1 MMMGMEEIRKAALFQ
16 FAANGY
22 EGASLSSIAAEV
34 GIRKPSIYAHFQGK
48 EDLFLQ
54 VASYAFQ
61 EQNLRIF
68 EYFTER
74 KEQSLEHT
82 LHNFLFW
89 MEQEYEGNNSAK
101 FMLRFSFF
109 PPVSLYNEVLNIVNP
124 FLEQME
130 RKLTRRLRN
139 VRDREPFGH
148 MKPADV
154 ALAYMTLV
162 DGIMVELLYSG
173 STNYHRR
180 LNAAWPIFWRGIT
193 LTSSHE
199 G

>member
-1 MMMGMEEIRKAALFQ
+1 MEDIRKAALFQ
-16 FAANGY
+16 FATIGY
-22 EGASLSSIAAEV
+22 EGASLSSIAGEV

-54 VASYAFQ
+54 VARYAFQ

-74 KEQSLEHT
+74 MDQSLEHT
-82 LHNFLFW
+82 LHDFLFW
-89 MEQEYEGNNSAK
+89 MGQEYENNNTAK

-109 PPVSLYNEVLNIVNP
+109 PPVSLYNDVLDIVNP
-124 FLEQME
+124 FLDKME
-130 RKLTRRLRN
+130 RKLTRRIRN
-139 VRDREPFGH
+139 TRDREPFGH
-148 MKPADV
+148 MEPVDM

-173 STNYHRR
+173 SINYHRR

-193 LTSSHE
+193 LIPPHE
-199 G
+199 A

>member
-1 MMMGMEEIRKAALFQ
+1 MGMEDIRKAALFQ
-16 FAANGY
+16 FATIGY
-22 EGASLSSIAAEV
+22 EGASLSSIAGEV

-54 VASYAFQ
+54 VARYAFQ

-74 KEQSLEHT
+74 MDQSLEHT
-82 LHNFLFW
+82 LHDFLFW
-89 MEQEYEGNNSAK
+89 MGQEYENNNTAK

-109 PPVSLYNEVLNIVNP
+109 PPVSLYNDVLDIVNP
-124 FLEQME
+124 FLDKME
-130 RKLTRRLRN
+130 RKLTRRIRN
-139 VRDREPFGH
+139 TRDREPFGH
-148 MKPADV
+148 MEPVDM

-173 STNYHRR
+173 SINYHRR

-193 LTSSHE
+193 LIPPHE
-199 G
+199 A

>member
-1 MMMGMEEIRKAALFQ
+1 MEDIRKAALFQ
-16 FAANGY
+16 FATIGY
-22 EGASLSSIAAEV
+22 EGASLSSIAGEV

-54 VASYAFQ
+54 VARYAFQ

-74 KEQSLEHT
+74 MDQSLEHT
-82 LHNFLFW
+82 LHDFLFW
-89 MEQEYEGNNSAK
+89 MGQEYENNNTAK
-101 FMLRFSFF
+101 FMIRFSFF
-109 PPVSLYNEVLNIVNP
+109 PPVSLYNEVLDIVNP
-124 FLEQME
+124 FLDKME
-130 RKLTRRLRN
+130 RKLTRRIRN
-139 VRDREPFGH
+139 TRDREPFGH
-148 MKPADV
+148 MEPVDM

-173 STNYHRR
+173 SINYHRR

-193 LTSSHE
+193 LIPPHE
-199 G
+199 A

>member
-1 MMMGMEEIRKAALFQ
+1 MGMEDIRKAALFQ
-16 FAANGY
+16 FATIGY
-22 EGASLSSIAAEV
+22 EGASLSSIAGEV

-54 VASYAFQ
+54 VARYAFQ

-74 KEQSLEHT
+74 MDQSLEHT
-82 LHNFLFW
+82 LHDFLFW
-89 MEQEYEGNNSAK
+89 MGQEYENNNTAK
-101 FMLRFSFF
+101 FMIRFSFF
-109 PPVSLYNEVLNIVNP
+109 PPVSLYNEVLDIVNP
-124 FLEQME
+124 FLDKME
-130 RKLTRRLRN
+130 RKLTRRIRN
-139 VRDREPFGH
+139 TRDREPFGH
-148 MKPADV
+148 MEPVDM

-173 STNYHRR
+173 SINYHRR

-193 LTSSHE
+193 LIPPHE
-199 G
+199 A

>member
-1 MMMGMEEIRKAALFQ
+1 MGMEDIRKAALFH
-16 FAANGY
+16 FATIGY
-22 EGASLSSIAAEV
+22 EGASLSNIAGEV

-54 VASYAFQ
+54 VARYAFQ

-74 KEQSLEHT
+74 RDQSLEHT
-82 LHNFLFW
+82 LHDFLFW
-89 MEQEYEGNNSAK
+89 MGQEYENNNTAK
-101 FMLRFSFF
+101 FMIRFSFF
-109 PPVSLYNEVLNIVNP
+109 PPVSLYNEVLDIVNP
-124 FLEQME
+124 FLDKME
-130 RKLTRRLRN
+130 RKLTRRIRN
-139 VRDREPFGH
+139 TRDREPFGH
-148 MKPADV
+148 MEPVDV

-173 STNYHRR
+173 SINYRRR

-193 LTSSHE
+193 LIPPYE
-199 G
+199 A

>member
-1 MMMGMEEIRKAALFQ
+1 MGMEEIRKAALFQ
-16 FAANGY
+16 FATNGY
-22 EGASLSSIAAEV
+22 EGASLSCIAAEV

-54 VASYAFQ
+54 VARYAFQ

-74 KEQSLEHT
+74 KDQPLKHT
-82 LHNFLFW
+82 LHDFLFW
-89 MEQEYEGNNSAK
+89 MGQEYESNDSAK

-109 PPVSLYNEVLNIVNP
+109 PPVSLYHEVLDIVNP
-124 FLEQME
+124 FLDKME

-139 VRDREPFGH
+139 TRDREPFGH
-148 MKPADV
+148 MEPVDV

-173 STNYHRR
+173 SINYHRR

-193 LTSSHE
+193 LTSPHE
-199 G
+199 A